1 MRRSRAGVARPFVYL
16 GRLRRFV
23 TRRLLERVPGEGMND
38 EMDQLIASVV
48 GASVLLVA
56 ADFDG
61 TLSDL
66 VARPA
71 DAAANP
77 RATAALERMS
87 RMPRTHVAIISGR
100 GLEDLRARLPE
111 RHEWMMAG
119 SHGAEVDGVRTP
131 PVDDDVRAEL
141 DEVERSLLA
150 VAAEHPGCEIERKP
164 RGVALHV
171 RRADP
176 AVRRPMMERVRRVGA
191 DHPRLHPRVGSEVVE
206 IVADASTKADA
217 LAVFRRRCG
226 ASAVLFI
233 GDDRTDEDAFAALGQ
248 GDVGVKVG
256 SGPTLAS
263 HRIDGVGSVATLLDR
278 LATARDARVRPQDLE
293 AINAVSLLSDQR
305 SLGLVTS
312 RGRLAWLCMPR
323 VDSTPI
329 MADLVGGPDAGFFEA
344 SPLDEAAAPRVEF
357 DGDSHVVRTRWDRC
371 SLTDYFACSP
381 GGPQRSRRSVL
392 VRAIEGRGT
401 CRLRFAPRFDFGR
414 VVTRLTLRAD
424 GVEVRAGAATL
435 FLHSPGVEWR
445 VGEDG
450 AHQTATADLDLSAGP
465 FVLELWP
472 GGPRSGPRARDERER
487 RDRTRRF
494 WSDWAA
500 RLALPATLRDRVR
513 RSAITLRGL
522 THGPTGAIVAAGTTG
537 LPSHL
542 GGLRNWDYRFC
553 WLRDASMAAHALARL
568 GDTATAQRLL
578 DWISRVVARDGS
590 GLRPVYAVDG
600 REVPAEEE
608 VVGPR
613 GYGGS
618 LPIRV
623 GNAAALQVQLDVA
636 GSVVSLVAQLAGQG
650 VPISPEHERLTD
662 ALVRD
667 VASRWHEP
675 DHGIWEVRGPAR
687 HHVHS
692 KVMGFLAV
700 DAAMRVHEATGVSAD
715 PAWRRLR
722 DRMRDEIV
730 ERGFDPAR
738 GAFVAWYGGHELDAA
753 TLWVLLAGVLPPDDS
768 RVVSTVDA
776 IDRELRVG
784 NAVHRYRYDDG
795 LPGRDSAFHLC
806 TGWLVESMVAIG
818 RTDEAHRLLMALGAA
833 AGPGGLMSEGVD
845 PVFGMALG
853 NVPQAYSHVAL
864 INAALAVERAA
875 GAAGGDT

>member
-1 MRRSRAGVARPFVYL
+1 M
-16 GRLRRFV
+16 
-23 TRRLLERVPGEGMND
+23 GEGMND
-38 EMDQLIASVV
+38 ETAQLIASVM

-100 GLEDLRARLPE
+100 GLGDLRARLPE
-111 RHEWMMAG
+111 RHHWMMAG
-119 SHGAEVDGVRTP
+119 SHGAEVDGVGTP
-131 PVDDDVRAEL
+131 PVDDDVRSEL

-150 VAAEHPGCEIERKP
+150 IAAEHPGCEIERKA
-164 RGVALHV
+164 RGVAFHV
-171 RRADP
+171 RGAAP
-176 AVRRPMMERVRRVGA
+176 SARRPATERVQRIGA
-191 DHPRLHPRVGSEVVE
+191 THPRLHLRFGSEVVE
-206 IVADASTKADA
+206 IVADVSTKADA
-217 LAVFRRRCG
+217 LAILRRRCG

-233 GDDRTDEDAFAALGQ
+233 GDDRTDEDAFAALAPV
-248 GDVGVKVG
+248 DVGVKVG
-256 SGPTLAS
+256 SGPTRAS
-263 HRIDGVGSVATLLDR
+263 HRIEGVGSVAALLDR
-278 LATARDARVRPQDLE
+278 LAAARDAWVRTQDLQ

-323 VDSTPI
+323 VDSPPI
-329 MADLVGGPDAGFFEA
+329 MADLVGGPEAGFFETT
-344 SPLDEAAAPRVEF
+344 PLNETAPPRVEHE
-357 DGDSHVVRTRWDRC
+357 GDSLVVRTCWDRC
-371 SLTDYFACSP
+371 AQTDYFACSP
-381 GGPQRSRRSVL
+381 GGPQRAGRSVL
-392 VRAIEGRGT
+392 VRVLEGRGA

-414 VVTRLTLRAD
+414 VATRLIARPGGL
-424 GVEVRAGAATL
+424 EVRAEGATF
-435 FLHSPGVEWR
+435 FLHSPRVEWS

-450 AHQTATADLDLSAGP
+450 AHQTATAELELSAGP
-465 FVLELWP
+465 VVLEVWA
-472 GGPRSGPRARDERER
+472 GGARSGPRARDEQER

-494 WSDWAA
+494 WSDQAG
-500 RLALPATLRDRVR
+500 RLSLPGTLRDRVR
-513 RSAITLRGL
+513 RAAITLCGL
-522 THGPTGAIVAAGTTG
+522 THGPTGAIVAAGTAG

-542 GGLRNWDYRFC
+542 GGVRNWDYRFC
-553 WLRDASMAAHALARL
+553 WLRDASMAAQALARL

-578 DWISRVVARDGS
+578 DWISRVVARDGA

-636 GSVVSLVAQLAGQG
+636 GSVISLVAQLAELG
-650 VPISPEHERLTD
+650 VPISPEHRRLADT
-662 ALVRD
+662 LVRD
-667 VASRWHEP
+667 VASRWREP
-675 DHGIWEVRGPAR
+675 DQGIWEVRGPAR

-692 KVMGFLAV
+692 KVMCFLAV
-700 DAAMRVHEATGVSAD
+700 DAAVRVHEATGDSAD
-715 PAWRRLR
+715 PAWRGLR
-722 DRMRDEIV
+722 ERIRDEIV
-730 ERGFDPAR
+730 DRGFDQGR
-738 GAFVAWYGGHELDAA
+738 GAFVAWYGGHDLDAA
-753 TLWVLLAGVLPPDDS
+753 TLWVLLAGVLPPGDP

-776 IDRELRVG
+776 IERELRVD

-795 LPGRDSAFHLC
+795 LPGRDAAFHLC
-806 TGWLVESMVAIG
+806 TGWLVESMVAMG
-818 RTDEAHRLLMALGAA
+818 RMREARRLLAVLGES

-845 PVFGMALG
+845 PVCGMALG
-853 NVPQAYSHVAL
+853 NVPQAYSHVAV